1 MNRGTEME
9 LMRLLHGG
17 LSPDRE
23 RELRARLEREP
34 ELAAAWTRLQR
45 TWSGLELP
53 PPAPVPP
60 GFAQRVAARAQEQAG
75 GTSWSTAPGW
85 VRAAATAALVTG
97 IALGAGAG
105 LWSGKQAPSGQ
116 ASEEQTSFATTS
128 ESLFDDNLAESYWSA
143 LDELGDRP

>member
-9 LMRLLHGG
+9 LMRLLQGG
-17 LSPDRE
+17 LPPDRE
-23 RELRARLEREP
+23 RALRARLEREP

-60 GFAQRVAARAQEQAG
+60 GFAQRVAARAREEAG
-75 GTSWSTAPGW
+75 ATSWGAAPGW
-85 VRAAATAALVTG
+85 VQAAAAAALVTG

-105 LWSGKQAPSGQ
+105 LWTGTRAPEDS
-116 ASEEQTSFATTS
+116 SSSVTVSD
-128 ESLFDDNLAESYWSA
+128 SLFDDNLAESYWSA
-143 LDELGDRP
+143 LDELGDKP